1 MKKLKNW
8 RKNKMNDNL
17 EITVSAVC
25 GMLVGIFT
33 GVFTAGNTDAILVST
48 LASFAV
54 TFLAV
59 QTFKEDN

>member
-1 MKKLKNW
+1 
-8 RKNKMNDNL
+8 MNDNL

-33 GVFTAGNTDAILVST
+33 GVFTAGDVNAIVVST
-48 LASFAV
+48 LVSSAV

-59 QTFKEDN
+59 QTFKEDK